1 MVLTTAFNVVG
12 YIGAPLA
19 LGVLDKNKRIIYA
32 IVFVMLCLL
41 LSTLPMDD
49 FIVSNIAITSIIVI
63 SALIQFKR
71 GENFN
76 IRSFFFIIYLWLL
89 MLLSGINW
97 AVIIISL
104 IFYFLATSEKFV
116 LASKKHQ
123 AIDE

>member
-63 SALIQFKR
+63 YALIQFKR

>member
-1 MVLTTAFNVVG
+1 MV
-12 YIGAPLA
+12 
-19 LGVLDKNKRIIYA
+19 IY
-32 IVFVMLCLL
+32 
-41 LSTLPMDD
+41 
-49 FIVSNIAITSIIVI
+49 
-63 SALIQFKR
+63 ALIQYKR

-104 IFYFLATSEKFV
+104 VFYFLATSEKFV
-116 LASKKHQ
+116 LASKKYQ